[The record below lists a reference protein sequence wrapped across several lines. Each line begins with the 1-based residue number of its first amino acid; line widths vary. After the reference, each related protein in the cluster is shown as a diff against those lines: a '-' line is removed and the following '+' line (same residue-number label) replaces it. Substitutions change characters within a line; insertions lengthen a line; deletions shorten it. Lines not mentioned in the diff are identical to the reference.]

1 VTPPEAPYRRRVE
14 RKEQVMRILRTKNIV
29 ALVLAIAVA
38 SIVTAVAFAAVT
50 SQKVINDTSNVHL
63 RVVRTSVDGFDS
75 GWHIHPG
82 VAIVQVQEGSLQITQ
97 GSCTPKTVAAGETY
111 IEVPHLAV
119 RGVAPGKATW
129 TTTLITNGGDLPQIP
144 LAAYSPGNGNPCP

>member
-1 VTPPEAPYRRRVE
+1 MRV
-14 RKEQVMRILRTKNIV
+14 LRARNI
-29 ALVLAIAVA
+29 LVLLIALTVA
-38 SIVTAVAFAAVT
+38 GMVTAVALPAVL
-50 SQKVINDTSNVHL
+50 SQKVINDTGNLHL
-63 RVVRTSVDGFDS
+63 RVVRTSVDSFDS

-97 GSCTPKTVAAGETY
+97 GSCTPKTVAAGDTY

-119 RGVAPGKATW
+119 RGVATGRTTW

-144 LAAYSPGNGNPCP
+144 LAAYSPGNANPCP

>member
-1 VTPPEAPYRRRVE
+1 
-14 RKEQVMRILRTKNIV
+14 MRILRARNVV
-29 ALVLAIAVA
+29 ALLIVMAVA
-38 SIVTAVAFAAVT
+38 GVITAVALPAVL
-50 SQKVINDTSNVHL
+50 SQRIINDTNNVHL

-97 GSCTPKTVAAGETY
+97 GSCTAKTVGPGETF

-119 RGVAPGKATW
+119 RGVATGKATW

-144 LAAYSPGNGNPCP
+144 LASYSPGNGNPCP